1 MPRSVELAVDDDLR
15 AIARSIIELELSDVG
30 WAERESDDEFR
41 CGTYVGGY
49 DADERAFCFAVFAG
63 ANELWFQ
70 LELDQV
76 SDIATGAVDTYEA
89 RPAE

>member
-1 MPRSVELAVDDDLR
+1 MPITGAAR
-15 AIARSIIELELSDVG
+15 AQQQRARDHEEEPHQINNFVRQGKVRPISS
-30 WAERESDDEFR
+30 R
-41 CGTYVGGY
+41 GY

>member
-1 MPRSVELAVDDDLR
+1 MS
-15 AIARSIIELELSDVG
+15 
-30 WAERESDDEFR
+30 
-41 CGTYVGGY
+41 
-49 DADERAFCFAVFAG
+49 ADERAFCFAVFAG